1 MGQPSGTLPSAGSGL
16 ESDEALLRGPDSP
29 TEPEAEPTE
38 QGEKPLETPEPQVP
52 DEGETGAGEEEEAEP
67 DLAAKPDGEAEE
79 EAEDEETFAEGEVP
93 EDIKILF
100 KEEGVGPKVRDLYF
114 RDQAFREVFPTVAE
128 AREVK
133 ELLPNGVQSAR
144 EMLDVAARIEPFEE
158 AFEKAVEG
166 PEGAVEFWAAVY
178 GQDQAAYH
186 NLHTQAAEN
195 VLHHFHDQAGKSQDK
210 NLIAAVD
217 VLWRRLNGE
226 QYTGRGAPQQGD
238 LRENNLAEREQALA
252 TKELNGFKQ
261 AALGQTDSRVRKMIT
276 THVDTVLKDR
286 PIPKGAKARIIDD
299 IDQEIRILVSEN
311 PTLKVQL
318 NRAFRQGDRG
328 QKHLD
333 SIVSIVVNRAKNLLG
348 ETSRSVI
355 KEWTGS
361 YLAQSKQKQERQ
373 QISHAD
379 VGAGGP
385 PGSPS
390 GALPKSENVDYS
402 NVTDE
407 ELLTGAQIPTK
418 QK

>member
-1 MGQPSGTLPSAGSGL
+1 MGTPSGTVPGAGI
-16 ESDEALLRGPDSP
+16 ESDEALLRGTESP

-38 QGEKPLETPEPQVP
+38 QGEQPPVTPEPEVS
-52 DEGETGAGEEEEAEP
+52 DEEKEGAGEEEEADP

-79 EAEDEETFAEGEVP
+79 EAEGEETFAEGEVP
-93 EDIKILF
+93 EDIKVLF

-133 ELLPNGVQSAR
+133 ELLPNGVESAR
-144 EMLDVAARIEPFEE
+144 EMLDVASRIEPFEE
-158 AFEKAVEG
+158 AFFKAVESG
-166 PEGAVEFWAAVY
+166 EGATEFWQAVY
-178 GQDQAAYH
+178 NEDQQAYH
-186 NLHTQAAEN
+186 NLHTRAAEN

-217 VLWRRLNGE
+217 VLWRRLNGK
-226 QYTGRGAPQQGD
+226 QYTGRTAPQDD
-238 LRENNLAEREQALA
+238 LRESNLVEREQALA
-252 TKELNGFKQ
+252 SKELNGFKQ
-261 AALGQTDSRVRKMIT
+261 AALESTDSQVRKIIT
-276 THVDTVLKDR
+276 THVDNVLKDR

-299 IDQEIRILVSEN
+299 IDQEIRIKVSEN

-318 NRAFRQGDRG
+318 NRAFRNGDRG
-328 QKHLD
+328 HKHLE

-379 VGAGGP
+379 VGSGGP
-385 PGSPS
+385 PGQPS
-390 GALPKSENVDYS
+390 GALPKPEKVDYS
-402 NVTDE
+402 NVSDE
-407 ELLTGAQIPTK
+407 ELLTGAEIPTK
-418 QK
+418 

>member
-1 MGQPSGTLPSAGSGL
+1 MGQPSGTVPGAGT
-16 ESDEALLRGPDSP
+16 ESDEALLAGPDSP
-29 TEPEAEPTE
+29 TEPEAETTE

-52 DEGETGAGEEEEAEP
+52 DEGEMGAGEEEPEP
-67 DLAAKPDGEAEE
+67 KAAKPEGEGEE
-79 EAEDEETFAEGEVP
+79 EEPEVEETFADGEVP
-93 EDIKILF
+93 EDIKSLF
-100 KEEGVGPKVRDLYF
+100 KEEGVGPKLRDLYF

-133 ELLPNGVQSAR
+133 ELLPDGVQSAR

-166 PEGAVEFWAAVY
+166 SEGAVEFWAAVY
-178 GQDQAAYH
+178 NQDQQAYH

-226 QYTGRGAPQQGD
+226 QYNGRGAPQGD

-261 AALGQTDSRVRKMIT
+261 AALGQTDSRVRNLIT
-276 THVDTVLKDR
+276 THVENVLKDR

-299 IDQEIRILVSEN
+299 IDQEIRIKVSEN

-318 NRAFRQGDRG
+318 NRAFRNGDRG
-328 QKHLD
+328 QNHLE
-333 SIVSIVVNRAKNLLG
+333 SIVGIVVNRAKNLLG

-361 YLAQSKQKQERQ
+361 YLAQSKQKRERQ

-379 VGAGGP
+379 VGSGGP

-390 GALPKSENVDYS
+390 GALPKSENIDYS
-402 NVTDE
+402 NVSDE